1 MPLSTL
7 LFNNVNVKVFNLAVV
22 VWQIDELYSEVLY
35 EVIHTVGCMAEAGEQ
50 DVLFLY
56 LQKAFRLDSE
66 KHENLLQQAQSK
78 EVPTLTNSL
87 YMFRFPSTHIHKPL
101 V

>member
-1 MPLSTL
+1 MPISTQL
-7 LFNNVNVKVFNLAVV
+7 LYNVNVKVFNLFVV

-66 KHENLLQQAQSK
+66 KHETLLQQAQSK
-78 EVPTLTNSL
+78 EV
-87 YMFRFPSTHIHKPL
+87 STIKYL
-101 V
+101 KYIYKI